1 MKQTVTPVAEYS
13 KSAKGTRV
21 LSQYE
26 NDLIFEQP
34 RDNLLQQ
41 EFVSYEYTQHG
52 IKKTVITRKF
62 KKSSTDYFDTTTVS
76 IIGS

>member
-1 MKQTVTPVAEYS
+1 MKQTVTPVAEYNR
-13 KSAKGTRV
+13 SAKGTRV

-41 EFVSYEYTQHG
+41 EFKSYEYTNHG
-52 IKKTVITRKF
+52 VKVTTIVRKF
-62 KKSSTDYFDTTTVS
+62 TKDGDYHDIESSGF
-76 IIGS
+76 IGS

>member
-1 MKQTVTPVAEYS
+1 MKTAITPIAEYD
-13 KSAKGTRV
+13 KSNKGTRV

-41 EFVSYEYTQHG
+41 EFKSYEYTVHG
-52 IKKTVITRKF
+52 VKVTKTVRKYQ
-62 KKSSTDYFDTTTVS
+62 KNKDYFDTTTVQF
-76 IIGS
+76 IGS